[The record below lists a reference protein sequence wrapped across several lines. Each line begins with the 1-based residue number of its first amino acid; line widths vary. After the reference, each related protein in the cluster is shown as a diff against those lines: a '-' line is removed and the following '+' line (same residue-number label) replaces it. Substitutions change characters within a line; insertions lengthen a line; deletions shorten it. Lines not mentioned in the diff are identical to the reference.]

1 MKSRLHMHPWRCY
14 TQKLRLQNDAALR
27 RLPRTDIN
35 CSARVREYD
44 ERRKAELREAD
55 RAWEIDTGHD
65 IMVTEP
71 EKLAE
76 MLLRLA

>member
-1 MKSRLHMHPWRCY
+1 
-14 TQKLRLQNDAALR
+14 LQLENEAAVR

-44 ERRKAELREAD
+44 ERRKAELREAT

-65 IMVTEP
+65 LMVTEP
-71 EKLAE
+71 EKLTE
-76 MLLRLA
+76 MLLRL